1 MVTSVQPVPY
11 TPLASTVS
19 TVSRPQT
26 AANGG
31 QTRSDSVETGQGY
44 RTEISGARAA
54 LGQASG
60 SLDLAL
66 ATGREAA
73 NIVSQMRDLA
83 RAAANGDDA
92 ARAGA
97 DQTFKALLQRYDQV
111 VSGAVDAGATVLAGQ
126 NISLDVDPDAPPIT
140 VQGVDMRL
148 KADPGAE
155 DVLRLSSSASLADP
169 TSAASAARDADSS
182 LARIDIALSRLSGAS
197 QKLTA
202 HDGFLGVLDK
212 AVANDVVPDL
222 DAESARLTALQ
233 VRQTLSNSQSSI
245 ANAGPSALL
254 SLFVE
259 A

>member
-11 TPLASTVS
+11 TPLASS
-19 TVSRPQT
+19 LSNVSRPQT
-26 AANGG
+26 STTGSQAR
-31 QTRSDSVETGQGY
+31 TDSVETGQGY

-54 LGQASG
+54 LGKASG

-66 ATGREAA
+66 AAGREAA

-83 RAAANGDDA
+83 RAASAGDDA

-111 VSGAVDAGATVLAGQ
+111 VGSAIDAGADVLAGQ
-126 NISLDVDPDAPPIT
+126 SLSLEVDPDAPPIT
-140 VQGVDMRL
+140 VQGFDLRL

-155 DVLRLSSSASLADP
+155 DVLRLSTGASLADQS
-169 TSAASAARDADSS
+169 SAASAARDADSS
-182 LARIDIALSRLSGAS
+182 LARIDIALGRLSGAS
-197 QKLTA
+197 QKLAA
-202 HDGFLGVLDK
+202 HDGFLGALDK
-212 AVANDVVPDL
+212 AVANDVIPDL

-233 VRQTLSNSQSSI
+233 VRQTLSASQSAI
-245 ANAGPSALL
+245 ANAAPSTLL

-259 A
+259 

>member
-1 MVTSVQPVPY
+1 M
-11 TPLASTVS
+11 
-19 TVSRPQT
+19 
-26 AANGG
+26 
-31 QTRSDSVETGQGY
+31 
-44 RTEISGARAA
+44 RAPA

-212 AVANDVVPDL
+212 SGRQRRRARPGRGKRPIDRAASAPDSVEQPVLDRQCRAECAAVAVRRSLDGKFRRIGFVDL
-222 DAESARLTALQ
+222 R
-233 VRQTLSNSQSSI
+233 RRY
-245 ANAGPSALL
+245 AGHH
-254 SLFVE
+254 VHQRHDRCE
-259 A
+259 DQRDQI